1 MHLCVKKPEM
11 GDTVLISMFY
21 RELLPSTTLE
31 YLKICILYNMASK
44 LKPDAFILLDGF
56 CCCCCFVFV
65 VLGFE
70 LRTSCLLGRCSPLEL
85 LHQPFSVL
93 CIFFFFFSM
102 SVMYVPIF
110 YLAKKEAFNC
120 VKIFVIV

>member
-1 MHLCVKKPEM
+1 
-11 GDTVLISMFY
+11 
-21 RELLPSTTLE
+21 
-31 YLKICILYNMASK
+31 
-44 LKPDAFILLDGF
+44 
-56 CCCCCFVFV
+56 
-65 VLGFE
+65 
-70 LRTSCLLGRCSPLEL
+70 
-85 LHQPFSVL
+85 VL